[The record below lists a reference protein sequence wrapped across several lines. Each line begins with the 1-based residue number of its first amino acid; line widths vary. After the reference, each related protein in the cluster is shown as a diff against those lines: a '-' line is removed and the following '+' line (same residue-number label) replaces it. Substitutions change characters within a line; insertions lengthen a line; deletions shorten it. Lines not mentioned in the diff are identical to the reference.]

1 MGRSSPDP
9 LRSGAADPAEGP
21 GGSSSGMGSVSNIC
35 LILDQVS
42 DRTQGLLMTGF
53 AQPGWVRL
61 RPRKSRDVQAHSAT
75 LGAVRY
81 DPFAAAHQTLDPY
94 RHRVAEV
101 YDRARRSG
109 WRLGRG

>member
-1 MGRSSPDP
+1 
-9 LRSGAADPAEGP
+9 
-21 GGSSSGMGSVSNIC
+21 
-35 LILDQVS
+35 
-42 DRTQGLLMTGF
+42 MTGF

-61 RPRKSRDVQAHSAT
+61 RPRKSRDVQPHSAT

-101 YDRARRSG
+101 YDRDRPIGELTTEVETWWTMMAQCANAS
-109 WRLGRG
+109 